1 MKFFII
7 AGEASGDVHGANLA
21 KELLKLYPEASL
33 YGTGGIN
40 LKSLGQKQYFT
51 DRDMAIIGFVEV
63 FKKLP
68 FIFKMFSTIE
78 KAIVEEKPDAV
89 ILIDYPGFNLRLAKK
104 LKKYN
109 IPVIYF
115 VAPQFWVWH
124 YSRIFTLKNYCNMVI
139 SIFPFEMPY
148 FEKEGVNAYYVG
160 NPIIDNFKFR
170 FENKE
175 EFLKETSFKG
185 DRKIIGILPGSRKKE
200 IKLLMPAF
208 IDAAL
213 AYDNVDFVI
222 SKADNIDK
230 DFLMSYVLDKP
241 NIKVLEKA
249 QYDIMKYSD
258 FIWACSGT
266 VTLET
271 AVMERPMIIAYS
283 ASKINVFLA
292 KKLSNLRT
300 IGLPNIMAGYEF
312 LPEVH
317 CIGEGSAKKEM
328 IINAYNKALEN
339 IDNIKS
345 ELAKIS
351 QQFLGKTPSKTA
363 AELIYNLLE
372 KNSDK

>member
-21 KELLKLYPEASL
+21 KELLKLYPEASFC
-33 YGTGGIN
+33 GTGGVN
-40 LKSLGQKQYFT
+40 LKALGQKQYFT

-89 ILIDYPGFNLRLAKK
+89 ILIDYPGFNLCLAKK

-124 YSRIFTLKNYCNMVI
+124 YSRIFTLKNYCDMVI

-200 IKLLMPAF
+200 INLLMPAF
-208 IDAAL
+208 MDAAL
-213 AYDNVDFVI
+213 EYDNIDFVI

-230 DFLMSYVLDKP
+230 DLLMSYVKEKS

-271 AVMERPMIIAYS
+271 AVMERPMIIVYS

-317 CIGEGSAKKEM
+317 CIGEGSAKKEL
-328 IINAYNKALEN
+328 IITAYNKALDN
-339 IDNIKS
+339 LDNIKS

-351 QQFLGKTPSKTA
+351 QQFIGKTPSKTA
-363 AELIYNLLE
+363 AKLIYDLLE
-372 KNSDK
+372 NKK

>member
-21 KELLKLYPEASL
+21 KELIKLYPEASF

-40 LKSLGQKQYFT
+40 LQSLGQKQYFT

-115 VAPQFWVWH
+115 AAPQFWIWH
-124 YSRIFTLKNYCNMVI
+124 YSRIFTLKNYCDMVI
-139 SIFPFEMPY
+139 SIFPFEMQY

-160 NPIIDNFKFR
+160 NPVIDNFKFR
-170 FENKE
+170 FKDKEDFLNENN
-175 EFLKETSFKG
+175 FSSS
-185 DRKIIGILPGSRKKE
+185 RKIIGILPGSRKKE

-213 AYDNVDFVI
+213 EYDDIDFVV

-230 DFLMSYVLDKP
+230 ELLMSYVPEKS

-271 AVMERPMIIAYS
+271 AIMERPMIIAYS

-292 KKLSNLRT
+292 KKLSSLRT

-317 CIGEGSAKKEM
+317 CIGEGSAKKEL
-328 IINAYNKALEN
+328 IIEAYNKALN
-339 IDNIKS
+339 NMDNIKS

-351 QQFLGKTPSKTA
+351 HQFLGKTPSKTA
-363 AELIYNLLE
+363 AKHIYDLLE
-372 KNSDK
+372 NKKQ

>member
-21 KELLKLYPEASL
+21 KELLKLYPKASF
-33 YGTGGIN
+33 YGTGGVN
-40 LKSLGQKQYFT
+40 LKALGQKQYFT

-124 YSRIFTLKNYCNMVI
+124 YSRIFTLKNYCDMVI

-200 IKLLMPAF
+200 INLLMPAF
-208 IDAAL
+208 MDAAL
-213 AYDNVDFVI
+213 EYDNIDFVI

-230 DFLMSYVLDKP
+230 DLLMSYVKEKS

-271 AVMERPMIIAYS
+271 AVMERPMIIVYS

-317 CIGEGSAKKEM
+317 CIGEGSAKKEL
-328 IINAYNKALEN
+328 IITAYNKALDN
-339 IDNIKS
+339 LDNIKS

-351 QQFLGKTPSKTA
+351 QQFIGKTPSKTA
-363 AELIYNLLE
+363 AKLIYDLLE
-372 KNSDK
+372 NKK

>member
-21 KELLKLYPEASL
+21 KELLKLYPKASF
-33 YGTGGIN
+33 YGTGGVN
-40 LKSLGQKQYFT
+40 LKALGQKQYFT

-124 YSRIFTLKNYCNMVI
+124 YSRIFTLKNYCDMVI

-200 IKLLMPAF
+200 INLLMPAF
-208 IDAAL
+208 MDAAL
-213 AYDNVDFVI
+213 EYDNIDFVI

-230 DFLMSYVLDKP
+230 DLLMSYVKEKS

-271 AVMERPMIIAYS
+271 AVMERPMIIVYS

-317 CIGEGSAKKEM
+317 CIGEGSAKKEL
-328 IINAYNKALEN
+328 IITAYNKALDN
-339 IDNIKS
+339 LDNIKS
-345 ELAKIS
+345 KLAKIS
-351 QQFLGKTPSKTA
+351 QQFIGKTPSKTA
-363 AELIYNLLE
+363 AKLIYDLLE
-372 KNSDK
+372 NKK

>member
-21 KELLKLYPEASL
+21 KELLKLYPEASFC
-33 YGTGGIN
+33 GTGGVN
-40 LKSLGQKQYFT
+40 LKALGQKQYFT

-124 YSRIFTLKNYCNMVI
+124 YSRIFTLKNYCDMVI

-200 IKLLMPAF
+200 INLLMPAF
-208 IDAAL
+208 MDAAL
-213 AYDNVDFVI
+213 EYDNIDFVI

-230 DFLMSYVLDKP
+230 DLLMSYVKEKS

-271 AVMERPMIIAYS
+271 AVMERPMIIVYS

-317 CIGEGSAKKEM
+317 CIGEGSAKKEL
-328 IINAYNKALEN
+328 IITAYNKALDN
-339 IDNIKS
+339 LDNIKN

-351 QQFLGKTPSKTA
+351 QQFIGKTPSKTA
-363 AELIYNLLE
+363 AKLIYDLLE
-372 KNSDK
+372 NKK

>member
-21 KELLKLYPEASL
+21 KELLKLYPEASFC
-33 YGTGGIN
+33 GTGGVN
-40 LKSLGQKQYFT
+40 LKALGQKQYFT

-68 FIFKMFSTIE
+68 FIFKMFSAIE

-124 YSRIFTLKNYCNMVI
+124 YSRIFTLKNYCDMVI

-200 IKLLMPAF
+200 INLLMPAF
-208 IDAAL
+208 MDAAL
-213 AYDNVDFVI
+213 EYDNIDFVI

-230 DFLMSYVLDKP
+230 DLLMSYVKEKS

-271 AVMERPMIIAYS
+271 AVMERPMIIVYS

-317 CIGEGSAKKEM
+317 CIGEGSAKKEL
-328 IINAYNKALEN
+328 IITAYNKALDN
-339 IDNIKS
+339 LDNIKS

-351 QQFLGKTPSKTA
+351 QQFIGKTPSKTA
-363 AELIYNLLE
+363 AKLIYDLLE
-372 KNSDK
+372 NKK

>member
-21 KELLKLYPEASL
+21 KELLKLYPKASF
-33 YGTGGIN
+33 YGTGGVN
-40 LKSLGQKQYFT
+40 LKALGQKQYFT
-51 DRDMAIIGFVEV
+51 DRDMAIIGFIEV

-78 KAIVEEKPDAV
+78 KAIVEEKPDVV

-124 YSRIFTLKNYCNMVI
+124 YSRIFTLKNYCDMVI

-200 IKLLMPAF
+200 INLLMPAF
-208 IDAAL
+208 MDAAL
-213 AYDNVDFVI
+213 EYDNIDFVI

-230 DFLMSYVLDKP
+230 DLLMSYVKEKS

-271 AVMERPMIIAYS
+271 AVMERPMIIVYS

-317 CIGEGSAKKEM
+317 CIGEGSAKKEL
-328 IINAYNKALEN
+328 IITAYNKALDN
-339 IDNIKS
+339 LDNIKS

-351 QQFLGKTPSKTA
+351 QQFIGKTPSKTA
-363 AELIYNLLE
+363 AKLIYDLLE
-372 KNSDK
+372 NKK

>member
-21 KELLKLYPEASL
+21 KELLKLYPEASF
-33 YGTGGIN
+33 YGTGDVN
-40 LKSLGQKQYFT
+40 LKALGQKQYFT

-124 YSRIFTLKNYCNMVI
+124 YSRIFTLKNYCDMVI

-200 IKLLMPAF
+200 INLLMPAF
-208 IDAAL
+208 MDAAL
-213 AYDNVDFVI
+213 EYDNIDFVI

-230 DFLMSYVLDKP
+230 DLLMSYVKEKS

-271 AVMERPMIIAYS
+271 AVMERPMIIVYS

-317 CIGEGSAKKEM
+317 CIGEGSAKKEL
-328 IINAYNKALEN
+328 IITAYNKALDN
-339 IDNIKS
+339 LDNIKS

-351 QQFLGKTPSKTA
+351 QQFIGKTPSKTA
-363 AELIYNLLE
+363 AKLIYDLLE
-372 KNSDK
+372 NKK

>member
-21 KELLKLYPEASL
+21 KELLKLYPEASFC
-33 YGTGGIN
+33 GTGGVN
-40 LKSLGQKQYFT
+40 LKALGQKQYFT

-89 ILIDYPGFNLRLAKK
+89 ILIDYPGFNLCLAKK

-124 YSRIFTLKNYCNMVI
+124 YSRIFTLKNYCDMVI

-200 IKLLMPAF
+200 INLLMPAF
-208 IDAAL
+208 MDAAL
-213 AYDNVDFVI
+213 EYDNIDFVI

-230 DFLMSYVLDKP
+230 DLLMSYVKEKS

-271 AVMERPMIIAYS
+271 AVMERPMIIVYS

-317 CIGEGSAKKEM
+317 CIGEGSAKKEL
-328 IINAYNKALEN
+328 IITAYNKALDN
-339 IDNIKS
+339 LDNIKS

-351 QQFLGKTPSKTA
+351 QQFIGKTPSKTA
-363 AELIYNLLE
+363 AKLIYDLLE
-372 KNSDK
+372 NKKQ

>member
-21 KELLKLYPEASL
+21 KELLKLYPKASF
-33 YGTGGIN
+33 YGTGGVN
-40 LKSLGQKQYFT
+40 LKALGQKQYFT

-78 KAIVEEKPDAV
+78 KAIVEEKPDVV

-124 YSRIFTLKNYCNMVI
+124 YSRIFTLKNYCDMVI

-200 IKLLMPAF
+200 INLLMPAF
-208 IDAAL
+208 MDAAL
-213 AYDNVDFVI
+213 EYDNIDFVI

-230 DFLMSYVLDKP
+230 DLLMSYVKEKS

-271 AVMERPMIIAYS
+271 AVMERPMIIVYS

-317 CIGEGSAKKEM
+317 CIGEGSAKKEL
-328 IINAYNKALEN
+328 IITAYNKALDN
-339 IDNIKS
+339 LDNIKS

-351 QQFLGKTPSKTA
+351 LQFIGKTPSKTA
-363 AELIYNLLE
+363 AKLIYDLLE
-372 KNSDK
+372 NKK

>member
-21 KELLKLYPEASL
+21 KELLKLYPEASFC
-33 YGTGGIN
+33 GTGGVN
-40 LKSLGQKQYFT
+40 LKALGQKQYFT
-51 DRDMAIIGFVEV
+51 DRDMAIIGFIEV

-124 YSRIFTLKNYCNMVI
+124 YSRIFTLKNYCDMVI

-200 IKLLMPAF
+200 INLLMPAF
-208 IDAAL
+208 MDAAL
-213 AYDNVDFVI
+213 EYDNIDFVI

-230 DFLMSYVLDKP
+230 DLLMSYVKEKS

-271 AVMERPMIIAYS
+271 AVMERPMIIVYS

-317 CIGEGSAKKEM
+317 CIGEGSAKKEL
-328 IINAYNKALEN
+328 IITAYNKALDN
-339 IDNIKS
+339 LDNIKS

-351 QQFLGKTPSKTA
+351 QQFIGKTPSKTA
-363 AELIYNLLE
+363 AKLIYDLLE
-372 KNSDK
+372 NKK

>member
-21 KELLKLYPEASL
+21 KELLKLYSEASF
-33 YGTGGIN
+33 YGTGGVN
-40 LKSLGQKQYFT
+40 LKALGQKQYFT

-124 YSRIFTLKNYCNMVI
+124 YSRIFTLKNYCDMVI

-200 IKLLMPAF
+200 INLLMPAF
-208 IDAAL
+208 MDAAL
-213 AYDNVDFVI
+213 EYDNIDFVI

-230 DFLMSYVLDKP
+230 DLLMSYVKEKS

-271 AVMERPMIIAYS
+271 AVMERPMIIVYS

-317 CIGEGSAKKEM
+317 CIGEGSAKKEL
-328 IINAYNKALEN
+328 IITAYNKALDN
-339 IDNIKS
+339 LDNIKS

-351 QQFLGKTPSKTA
+351 QQFIGKTPSKTA
-363 AELIYNLLE
+363 AKLIYDLLE
-372 KNSDK
+372 NKK

>member
-21 KELLKLYPEASL
+21 KELLKLYPEASF
-33 YGTGGIN
+33 YGTGGVN
-40 LKSLGQKQYFT
+40 LKALGQKQYFT

-124 YSRIFTLKNYCNMVI
+124 YSRIFTLKNYCDMVI

-200 IKLLMPAF
+200 INLLMPAF
-208 IDAAL
+208 MDAAL
-213 AYDNVDFVI
+213 EYDNIDFVI

-230 DFLMSYVLDKP
+230 DLLMSYVKEKS

-271 AVMERPMIIAYS
+271 AVMERPMIIVYS

-317 CIGEGSAKKEM
+317 CIGEGSAKKEL
-328 IINAYNKALEN
+328 IITAYNKALDN
-339 IDNIKS
+339 LDNIKS

-351 QQFLGKTPSKTA
+351 QQFIGKTPSKTA
-363 AELIYNLLE
+363 AKLIYDLLE
-372 KNSDK
+372 NKK

>member
-21 KELLKLYPEASL
+21 KELLKLYPKASF
-33 YGTGGIN
+33 YGTGGVN
-40 LKSLGQKQYFT
+40 LKALGQKQYFT

-78 KAIVEEKPDAV
+78 KAIVAEKPDAV

-124 YSRIFTLKNYCNMVI
+124 YSRIFTLKNYCDMVI

-175 EFLKETSFKG
+175 EFLQETSFKG

-200 IKLLMPAF
+200 INLLMPAF
-208 IDAAL
+208 MDAAL
-213 AYDNVDFVI
+213 EYDNIDFVI

-230 DFLMSYVLDKP
+230 DLLMSYVKEKS

-271 AVMERPMIIAYS
+271 AVMERPMIIVYS

-317 CIGEGSAKKEM
+317 CIGEGSAKKEL
-328 IINAYNKALEN
+328 IITAYNKALDN
-339 IDNIKS
+339 LDNIKS

-351 QQFLGKTPSKTA
+351 QQFIGKTPSKTA
-363 AELIYNLLE
+363 AKLIYDLLE
-372 KNSDK
+372 NKK

>member
-21 KELLKLYPEASL
+21 KELLKLYPKASF
-33 YGTGGIN
+33 YGTGGVN
-40 LKSLGQKQYFT
+40 LKALGQKQYFT
-51 DRDMAIIGFVEV
+51 DRDMAIIGFIEV

-124 YSRIFTLKNYCNMVI
+124 YSRIFTLKNYCDMVI

-200 IKLLMPAF
+200 INLLMPAF
-208 IDAAL
+208 MDAAL
-213 AYDNVDFVI
+213 EYDNIDFVI

-230 DFLMSYVLDKP
+230 DLLMSYVKEKS

-271 AVMERPMIIAYS
+271 AVMERPMIIVYS

-317 CIGEGSAKKEM
+317 CIGEGSAKKEL
-328 IINAYNKALEN
+328 IITAYNKALDN
-339 IDNIKS
+339 LDNIKS

-351 QQFLGKTPSKTA
+351 QQFIGKTPSKTA
-363 AELIYNLLE
+363 AKLIYDLLE
-372 KNSDK
+372 NKK

>member
-21 KELLKLYPEASL
+21 KELLKLYPEASFC
-33 YGTGGIN
+33 GTGGVN
-40 LKSLGQKQYFT
+40 LKALGQKQYFT

-89 ILIDYPGFNLRLAKK
+89 ILIDYPGFNLCLAKK

-124 YSRIFTLKNYCNMVI
+124 YSRIFTLKNYCDMVI

-200 IKLLMPAF
+200 INLLMPAF
-208 IDAAL
+208 MDAAL
-213 AYDNVDFVI
+213 EYDNIDFVI

-230 DFLMSYVLDKP
+230 DLLMIYVKEKS

-271 AVMERPMIIAYS
+271 AVMERPMIIVYS

-317 CIGEGSAKKEM
+317 CIGEGSAKKEL
-328 IINAYNKALEN
+328 IITAYNKALDN
-339 IDNIKS
+339 LDNIKS

-351 QQFLGKTPSKTA
+351 QQFIGKTPSKTA
-363 AELIYNLLE
+363 AKLIYDLLE
-372 KNSDK
+372 NKKQ

>member
-21 KELLKLYPEASL
+21 KELLKLYPEASF
-33 YGTGGIN
+33 YGTGGVN
-40 LKSLGQKQYFT
+40 LKALGQKQYFT
-51 DRDMAIIGFVEV
+51 DRDMAIIGFIEV

-124 YSRIFTLKNYCNMVI
+124 YSRIFTLKNYCDMVI

-200 IKLLMPAF
+200 INLLMPAF
-208 IDAAL
+208 MDAAL
-213 AYDNVDFVI
+213 EYDNIDFVI

-230 DFLMSYVLDKP
+230 DLLMSYVKEKS

-271 AVMERPMIIAYS
+271 AVMERPMIIVYS

-317 CIGEGSAKKEM
+317 CIGEGSAKKEL
-328 IINAYNKALEN
+328 IITAYNKALDN
-339 IDNIKS
+339 LDNIKS

-351 QQFLGKTPSKTA
+351 LQFIGKTPSKTA
-363 AELIYNLLE
+363 AKLIYDLLE
-372 KNSDK
+372 NKK

>member
-51 DRDMAIIGFVEV
+51 DRDMAIIGFMEV

-148 FEKEGVNAYYVG
+148 FEKEGVNAYYIG

-175 EFLKETSFKG
+175 EFLNETSFKG

-213 AYDNVDFVI
+213 EYDNVDFVI

-230 DFLMSYVLDKP
+230 DFLMSYVLDKS

-351 QQFLGKTPSKTA
+351 QQFLGKTPSKAA
-363 AELIYNLLE
+363 AELICNLLE
-372 KNSDK
+372 KK

>member
-21 KELLKLYPEASL
+21 KELLKLYPKASF
-33 YGTGGIN
+33 YGTGGVN
-40 LKSLGQKQYFT
+40 LKALGQKQYFT

-124 YSRIFTLKNYCNMVI
+124 YSRIFTLKNYCDMVI

-200 IKLLMPAF
+200 INLLMPAF
-208 IDAAL
+208 MDAAL
-213 AYDNVDFVI
+213 EYDNIDFVI

-230 DFLMSYVLDKP
+230 DLLMSYVKEKS

-271 AVMERPMIIAYS
+271 AVMEKPMIIVYS

-317 CIGEGSAKKEM
+317 CIGEGSAKKEL
-328 IINAYNKALEN
+328 IITAYNKALDN
-339 IDNIKS
+339 LDNIKS

-351 QQFLGKTPSKTA
+351 QQFIGKTPSKTA
-363 AELIYNLLE
+363 AKLIYDLLE
-372 KNSDK
+372 NKK

>member
-21 KELLKLYPEASL
+21 KELLKLYPKASF
-33 YGTGGIN
+33 YGTGGVN
-40 LKSLGQKQYFT
+40 LKALGQKQYFT

-124 YSRIFTLKNYCNMVI
+124 YSRIFTLKNYCDMVI

-200 IKLLMPAF
+200 INLLMPAF
-208 IDAAL
+208 MDAAL
-213 AYDNVDFVI
+213 EYDNIDFVI

-230 DFLMSYVLDKP
+230 DLLMSYVKEKS

-271 AVMERPMIIAYS
+271 AVMERPMIIVYS

-317 CIGEGSAKKEM
+317 CIGEGSAKKEL
-328 IINAYNKALEN
+328 IITAYNKALDN
-339 IDNIKS
+339 LDNIKS

-351 QQFLGKTPSKTA
+351 LQFIGKTPSKTA
-363 AELIYNLLE
+363 AKLIYDLLE
-372 KNSDK
+372 NKK

>member
-21 KELLKLYPEASL
+21 KELLKLYSEASF
-33 YGTGGIN
+33 YGTGGVN
-40 LKSLGQKQYFT
+40 LKALGQKQYFT

-78 KAIVEEKPDAV
+78 KAIVAEKPDAV

-124 YSRIFTLKNYCNMVI
+124 YSRIFTLKNYCDMVI

-200 IKLLMPAF
+200 INLLMPAF
-208 IDAAL
+208 MDAAL
-213 AYDNVDFVI
+213 EYDNIDFVI

-230 DFLMSYVLDKP
+230 DLLMSYVKEKS

-271 AVMERPMIIAYS
+271 AVMERPMIIVYS

-317 CIGEGSAKKEM
+317 CIGEGSAKKEL
-328 IINAYNKALEN
+328 IITAYNKALDN
-339 IDNIKS
+339 LDNIKS

-351 QQFLGKTPSKTA
+351 QQFIGKTPSKTA
-363 AELIYNLLE
+363 AKLIYDLLE
-372 KNSDK
+372 NKK

>member
-21 KELLKLYPEASL
+21 KELFKLYPKASF
-33 YGTGGIN
+33 YGTGGVN
-40 LKSLGQKQYFT
+40 LKALGQKQYFT

-104 LKKYN
+104 LKKYS

-124 YSRIFTLKNYCNMVI
+124 YSRIFTLKNYCDMVI

-200 IKLLMPAF
+200 INLLMPAF
-208 IDAAL
+208 MDAAL
-213 AYDNVDFVI
+213 EYDNIDFVI

-230 DFLMSYVLDKP
+230 DLLMSYVKEKS

-271 AVMERPMIIAYS
+271 AVMERPMIIVYS

-317 CIGEGSAKKEM
+317 CIGEGSAKKEL
-328 IINAYNKALEN
+328 IITAYNKALDN
-339 IDNIKS
+339 LDNIKS

-351 QQFLGKTPSKTA
+351 QQFIGKTPSKTA
-363 AELIYNLLE
+363 AKLIYDLLE
-372 KNSDK
+372 NKK

>member
-21 KELLKLYPEASL
+21 KELLKLYPKASF
-33 YGTGGIN
+33 YGTGGVN
-40 LKSLGQKQYFT
+40 LKALGQKQYFT

-78 KAIVEEKPDAV
+78 KAIVAEKPDAV

-124 YSRIFTLKNYCNMVI
+124 YSRIFTLKNYCDMVI

-200 IKLLMPAF
+200 INLLMPAF
-208 IDAAL
+208 MDAAL
-213 AYDNVDFVI
+213 EYDNIDFVI

-230 DFLMSYVLDKP
+230 DLLMSYVKEKS

-271 AVMERPMIIAYS
+271 AVMERPMIIVYS

-317 CIGEGSAKKEM
+317 CIGEGSAKKEL
-328 IINAYNKALEN
+328 IITAYNKALDN
-339 IDNIKS
+339 LDNIKS

-351 QQFLGKTPSKTA
+351 QQFIGKTPSKTA
-363 AELIYNLLE
+363 AKLIYDLLE
-372 KNSDK
+372 NKK

>member
-21 KELLKLYPEASL
+21 KELLKLYPKASF
-33 YGTGGIN
+33 YGTGGVN
-40 LKSLGQKQYFT
+40 LKALGQKQYFT

-124 YSRIFTLKNYCNMVI
+124 YSRIFTLKNYCHMVI

-200 IKLLMPAF
+200 INLLMPAF
-208 IDAAL
+208 MDAAL
-213 AYDNVDFVI
+213 EYDNIDFVI

-230 DFLMSYVLDKP
+230 DLLMSYVKEKS

-271 AVMERPMIIAYS
+271 AVMERPMIIVYS

-317 CIGEGSAKKEM
+317 CIGEGSAKKEL
-328 IINAYNKALEN
+328 IITAYNKALDN
-339 IDNIKS
+339 LDNIKS

-351 QQFLGKTPSKTA
+351 QQFIGKTPSKTA
-363 AELIYNLLE
+363 AKLIYDLLE
-372 KNSDK
+372 NKK

>member
-21 KELLKLYPEASL
+21 KELLKLYPEASF
-33 YGTGGIN
+33 YGTGGVN
-40 LKSLGQKQYFT
+40 LKALGQKQYFT

-78 KAIVEEKPDAV
+78 KAIVAEKPDAV

-124 YSRIFTLKNYCNMVI
+124 YSRIFTLKNYCDMVI

-200 IKLLMPAF
+200 INLLMPAF
-208 IDAAL
+208 MDAAL
-213 AYDNVDFVI
+213 EYDNIDFVI

-230 DFLMSYVLDKP
+230 DLLMSYVKEKS

-271 AVMERPMIIAYS
+271 AVMERPMIIVYS

-317 CIGEGSAKKEM
+317 CIGEGSAKKEL
-328 IINAYNKALEN
+328 IITAYNKALDN
-339 IDNIKS
+339 LDNIKS

-351 QQFLGKTPSKTA
+351 LQFIGKTPSKTA
-363 AELIYNLLE
+363 AKLIYDLLE
-372 KNSDK
+372 NKK

>member
-21 KELLKLYPEASL
+21 KELLKLYPEASFC
-33 YGTGGIN
+33 GTGGVN
-40 LKSLGQKQYFT
+40 LKALGQKQYFT

-89 ILIDYPGFNLRLAKK
+89 ILIDYPGLNLRLAKK

-124 YSRIFTLKNYCNMVI
+124 YSRIFTLKNYCDMVI

-200 IKLLMPAF
+200 INLLMPAF
-208 IDAAL
+208 MDAAL
-213 AYDNVDFVI
+213 EYDNIDFVI

-230 DFLMSYVLDKP
+230 DLLMSYVKEKS

-271 AVMERPMIIAYS
+271 AVMERPMIIVYS

-317 CIGEGSAKKEM
+317 CIGEGSAKKEL
-328 IINAYNKALEN
+328 IITAYNKALDN
-339 IDNIKS
+339 LDNIKS

-351 QQFLGKTPSKTA
+351 LQFIGKTPSKTA
-363 AELIYNLLE
+363 AKLIYDLLE
-372 KNSDK
+372 NKK